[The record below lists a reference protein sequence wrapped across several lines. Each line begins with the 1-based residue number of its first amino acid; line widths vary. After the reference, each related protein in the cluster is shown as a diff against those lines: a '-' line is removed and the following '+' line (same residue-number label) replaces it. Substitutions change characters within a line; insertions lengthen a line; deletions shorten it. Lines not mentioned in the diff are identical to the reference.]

1 MNSWNLN
8 AKKSFCTILATATG
22 ALSVLG
28 LTAGM
33 STPALAKTSLFNCSA
48 EGVFIEVSR
57 LNNGKLRYEAYNI
70 PTNLQRPD
78 LRIDGGSVSRDRNGD
93 TVYRFRNRNYLYAAV
108 QDQGYGKVLV
118 YKNNRLIATKY
129 CGDV

>member
-48 EGVFIEVSR
+48 EGVIVEVSR
-57 LNNGKLRYEAYNI
+57 LNNGKLPEMLNVVTKLYILRYNSPIKRLNVNI
-70 PTNLQRPD
+70 
-78 LRIDGGSVSRDRNGD
+78 S
-93 TVYRFRNRNYLYAAV
+93 
-108 QDQGYGKVLV
+108 
-118 YKNNRLIATKY
+118 
-129 CGDV
+129 

>member
-1 MNSWNLN
+1 M
-8 AKKSFCTILATATG
+8 TIFGNVGRIMFIFKILI
-22 ALSVLG
+22 LSPKYTIFWAIFLVCF
-28 LTAGM
+28 LTFN
-33 STPALAKTSLFNCSA
+33 TS
-48 EGVFIEVSR
+48 
-57 LNNGKLRYEAYNI
+57 GKLRYEAYNI

-78 LRIDGGSVSRDRNGD
+78 LRIDGGTVSRDRNGD

-108 QDQGYGKVLV
+108 QDQGYGKVLI